1 MNEMTTTRN
10 GIAITAEN
18 VEEASATLSTSGID
32 AFSDIPQFEAAQRV
46 AVMLSKSTIVPKE
59 YQGQNGIPNCM
70 IALNMAM
77 LMQTNP
83 LLVMQ
88 NLYVVNGRPSW
99 SSQFLIAK
107 FNTSGRFDKIRY
119 EFFGDKGKP
128 EYGCRAISREKET
141 GEIITSIDI
150 TMAMAG
156 AEGWVNKNGSK
167 WKTMPEQMLRYRSA
181 SFLIRAYYPELAFG
195 FEEID

>member
-1 MNEMTTTRN
+1 MTQNESR
-10 GIAITAEN
+10 ALVVTAEN
-18 VEEASATLSTSGID
+18 VEEYSGTLKTTGID
-32 AFSDIPQFEAAQRV
+32 AFASIEQFEAAYRV
-46 AVMLSKSTIVPKE
+46 AKMLSSSTIVPKD

-88 NLYVVNGRPSW
+88 NLYVVNGRPAW

-107 FNTSGRFDKIRY
+107 FNASGRFSRINY
-119 EFFGDKGKP
+119 QMLGEAGTPSF
-128 EYGCRAISREKET
+128 GCRAISKDKET
-141 GEIITSIDI
+141 GEKIQSIDI
-150 TMAMAG
+150 TMAMAQ
-156 AEGWVNKNGSK
+156 AEGWVNKSGSK
-167 WKTMPEQMLRYRSA
+167 WKTFPEQMLRYRAA

-195 FEEID
+195 FEEAE